1 MCMRGSDNE
10 HRAFTLIEL
19 VVVIVV
25 LAILS
30 GVAIV
35 KYHDI
40 SSEARRSADEG
51 SLAGINEALH
61 QKFLDNRMR
70 DAGSSSWITTPAQ
83 VATVMQWES
92 LPQGI
97 TVNGNQFVDQRG
109 NTYTFIAETQT
120 QAARI
125 ALSGSSSG
133 SAAGAGGAGGS
144 GGGSGGSGGAGGS
157 GGSGGSG
164 AIPEAALVMIA
175 LAPWLG
181 RRRRGDAA

>member
-1 MCMRGSDNE
+1 MRMRGSDND

-35 KYHDI
+35 KYHDV
-40 SSEARRSADEG
+40 SSQARRSADEG
-51 SLAGINEALH
+51 SLAGINQALH
-61 QKFLDNRMR
+61 QKFLDNRMNN
-70 DAGSSSWITTPAQ
+70 AGASSWITTPAQ
-83 VATVMQWES
+83 VATVMKWES

-97 TVNGNQFVDQRG
+97 TLNGGQFVDQRG

-125 ALSGSSSG
+125 AVSGASG
-133 SAAGAGGAGGS
+133 GSGAGAGAGGS
-144 GGGSGGSGGAGGS
+144 GGGSGGSGGGGGS

-181 RRRRGDAA
+181 RQRRGDTA